1 MMVVVCT
8 LKYLEVLEFAVYGV
22 LSILGSWEVALLGV
36 VCWSKCITVSVGFEV
51 PPNVE
56 LYSTNVLLSP
66 DFFISFGHKRYDC
79 VSD

>member
-36 VCWSKCITVSVGFEV
+36 A
-51 PPNVE
+51 
-56 LYSTNVLLSP
+56 LLE
-66 DFFISFGHKRYDC
+66 
-79 VSD
+79 